1 MSYNLKNYICIDSLC
16 YVVNPENA
24 IKTLGGIERI
34 EKSFQ
39 SRNGNL
45 FLNYNPENIFKPMNQ
60 QNYQMTTKHQTTKRI
75 DITIFNAWAFNKS
88 N

>member
-1 MSYNLKNYICIDSLC
+1 MSDNLIIYMCIDSPG

-39 SRNGNL
+39 SRNGIL
-45 FLNYNPENIFKPMNQ
+45 FLNYNPENIFKPMNH